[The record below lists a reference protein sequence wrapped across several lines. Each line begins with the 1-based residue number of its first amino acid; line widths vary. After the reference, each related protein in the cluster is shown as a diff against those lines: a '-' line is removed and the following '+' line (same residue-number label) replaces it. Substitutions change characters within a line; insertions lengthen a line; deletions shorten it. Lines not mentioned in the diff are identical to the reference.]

1 MRNYLDELLDYYD
14 INRTDKEGI
23 WVKTDKG
30 AIVPFNFDNKKED
43 NMKERIKVDFYER
56 EDNLYEWTLEILDNE
71 YDYSKLG
78 YKIFHISGYDYILV
92 ALDDN
97 NRNNTKIYS
106 TTDRIYYYDTLEIKE
121 IVEEINRG
129 YYYIDISDKVSIAID
144 YDRDLDI
151 DRNRKRLNNYFNNYK
166 EAQDKYDK
174 IINILG
180 VDNENSR

>member
-1 MRNYLDELLDYYD
+1 MRNYLDDLLDYYD

-56 EDNLYEWTLEILDNE
+56 EDNLYEWTLEIIDNE

-78 YKIFHISGYDYILV
+78 YKILHISGYDYILV
-92 ALDDN
+92 ALND
-97 NRNNTKIYS
+97 NRNDTKIYS

-129 YYYIDISDKVSIAID
+129 YYYIDISDKVKIAID

>member
-1 MRNYLDELLDYYD
+1 
-14 INRTDKEGI
+14 
-23 WVKTDKG
+23 
-30 AIVPFNFDNKKED
+30 
-43 NMKERIKVDFYER
+43 MKERIKVDFYER
-56 EDNLYEWTLEILDNE
+56 EDNLYEWTLEIIDNE

-78 YKIFHISGYDYILV
+78 YKILHISGYDYILV
-92 ALDDN
+92 ALND
-97 NRNNTKIYS
+97 NRNDTKIYS

-129 YYYIDISDKVSIAID
+129 YYYIDISDKVKIAID

-151 DRNRKRLNNYFNNYK
+151 DRARKRLNNYFNNYK

>member
-1 MRNYLDELLDYYD
+1 MRNYLDDLLDYYNID
-14 INRTDKEGI
+14 R
-23 WVKTDKG
+23 TDKG

-56 EDNLYEWTLEILDNE
+56 GDNLYEWTLEILDNE

-78 YKIFHISGYDYILV
+78 YKIFNISGYDYILV
-92 ALDDN
+92 ALNDI
-97 NRNNTKIYS
+97 RNNTKIYS

-129 YYYIDISDKVSIAID
+129 YYYIDISDKVKIAID

-151 DRNRKRLNNYFNNYK
+151 DRTRKRLNNYFNTYK

-174 IINILG
+174 IMNILG
-180 VDNENSR
+180 VENENSR

>member
-1 MRNYLDELLDYYD
+1 
-14 INRTDKEGI
+14 
-23 WVKTDKG
+23 
-30 AIVPFNFDNKKED
+30 
-43 NMKERIKVDFYER
+43 MKERIKVDFYER

-78 YKIFHISGYDYILV
+78 YKIFNISGYDYILV
-92 ALDDN
+92 ALNDI
-97 NRNNTKIYS
+97 RNNTKIYS

-129 YYYIDISDKVSIAID
+129 YYYIDISDKVKIAID

-151 DRNRKRLNNYFNNYK
+151 DRTRKRLNNYFNTYK

-174 IINILG
+174 IMNILG